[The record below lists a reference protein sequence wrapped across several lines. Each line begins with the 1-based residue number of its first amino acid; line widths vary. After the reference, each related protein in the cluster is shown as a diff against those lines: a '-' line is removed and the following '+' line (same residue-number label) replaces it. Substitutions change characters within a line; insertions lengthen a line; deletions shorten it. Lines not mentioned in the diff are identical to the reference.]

1 MTQPPLQQGRVWP
14 FRRLG
19 FRMMVM
25 FGIVLMPL
33 AVLSFVQTEQYQ
45 DEAAARA
52 EAAVLGTTMQAA
64 APLIDRI
71 TRSEGAVAALAVALP
86 AALDDPARC
95 SALLAR
101 FLAAPGNE
109 DYSFAGYVP
118 RNLQMDCSPQGAR
131 NLQDFPELLT
141 VMDEGKPTVRVNTH
155 GPVSGTS
162 VLIFSHPVRDALGRV
177 TGLVSL
183 SLPHTAIEM
192 EAHGAVSDSAMRDP
206 VALITF
212 DASGEILTSSV
223 GMDEAAQ
230 RLPANRALS
239 ALAGRGAQS
248 FSAQS
253 VAGFDRVF
261 AVVPLASGNLFLLGN
276 WAMAGT
282 DTTIF
287 QTAVPI
293 VAFPALM
300 WLASLLVAQLA
311 AEHQVLR
318 HIRALRAS
326 ITAFAGGNRR
336 VPELDLEG
344 APHELRSVGFAFE
357 RMMESVLHDEA
368 ELEDMVHQKEVLLRE
383 VHHRVKNNLQ
393 LIASI
398 INMQIRKA
406 RNPETKALLKGLQD
420 RVMSLATIHRE
431 LYQTTGLTDIRVD
444 ELLQSIVT
452 QILRMAGKPGEP
464 LAVETDL
471 EDIRLT
477 PDQAVPL
484 SLLVTEALTN
494 ALKYASA
501 QPGKQPK
508 LRVRLY
514 RIGDSRAGIEISNS
528 ALQSGPKPDAML
540 DGVEDGSGLGDALM
554 RAFAGQLGTT
564 VERSHE
570 NGEYRMWFD
579 FAPSALSDAEERLR
593 SDAANA

>member
-1 MTQPPLQQGRVWP
+1 M
-14 FRRLG
+14 
-19 FRMMVM
+19 
-25 FGIVLMPL
+25 
-33 AVLSFVQTEQYQ
+33 
-45 DEAAARA
+45 
-52 EAAVLGTTMQAA
+52 
-64 APLIDRI
+64 
-71 TRSEGAVAALAVALP
+71 
-86 AALDDPARC
+86 
-95 SALLAR
+95 
-101 FLAAPGNE
+101 
-109 DYSFAGYVP
+109 
-118 RNLQMDCSPQGAR
+118 
-131 NLQDFPELLT
+131 
-141 VMDEGKPTVRVNTH
+141 
-155 GPVSGTS
+155 
-162 VLIFSHPVRDALGRV
+162 
-177 TGLVSL
+177 
-183 SLPHTAIEM
+183 
-192 EAHGAVSDSAMRDP
+192 
-206 VALITF
+206 
-212 DASGEILTSSV
+212 
-223 GMDEAAQ
+223 
-230 RLPANRALS
+230 
-239 ALAGRGAQS
+239 
-248 FSAQS
+248 
-253 VAGFDRVF
+253 
-261 AVVPLASGNLFLLGN
+261 
-276 WAMAGT
+276 
-282 DTTIF
+282 
-287 QTAVPI
+287 
-293 VAFPALM
+293 
-300 WLASLLVAQLA
+300 
-311 AEHQVLR
+311 
-318 HIRALRAS
+318 
-326 ITAFAGGNRR
+326 
-336 VPELDLEG
+336 PELDLEG

-501 QPGKQPK
+501 LPGKQPK

-554 RAFAGQLGTT
+554 RAFAGQLGDIA
-564 VERSHE
+564 ESWIKRRSGVKDSSGLIPGH
-570 NGEYRMWFD
+570 GGVMDRLD
-579 FAPSALSDAEERLR
+579 GIVPVAPVAALLIFLPDLF
-593 SDAANA
+593 